1 MFYTGNY
8 ERYAT
13 KVLMIVWRHFIKM
26 GFIHLIF
33 YYERSLFFFNIGFYS
48 EYNLKNKLKKKVI

>member
-8 ERYAT
+8 EISAT

-48 EYNLKNKLKKKVI
+48 VLTSKMK